1 MKKTSL
7 LLSSIMVLLVAAFT
21 LTSCK
26 KDKSSDP
33 TPAPAGRAVKYEIT
47 GNYGGAFTVV
57 YADKDGSYETIEVTS
72 LPWSL
77 SFTADAG
84 TPAAGY
90 GVGAVSGK
98 PGVKGQTAEAK
109 IYINGKVEKT
119 SNGTANDDGYIITMN
134 PGTYSF

>member
-7 LLSSIMVLLVAAFT
+7 LLSSFVVLLVAT
-21 LTSCK
+21 LTVTSCK
-26 KDKSSDP
+26 KDKSSSAS
-33 TPAPAGRAVKYEIT
+33 PAPVGREVKYEIT
-47 GNYGGAFTVV
+47 GNYAGAFTVV
-57 YADKDGSYETIEVTS
+57 YADKDGSYETIEVT
-72 LPWSL
+72 LPWTL

-98 PGVKGQTAEAK
+98 PGVKSQTAEAK
-109 IYINGKVEKT
+109 IYINGKVERT
-119 SNGTANDDGYIITMN
+119 SNGTANEDGYIITMN